1 MSFSILKKS
10 TRRSIGI
17 AAAIVVTGIIIYGFL
32 STYQQTKNDAVPK
45 VNLVQAAIYGSD
57 RTEAIPLL
65 YEAVAGEPCIQQLT
79 FAAESS
85 AAVSSAA
92 ASSVAVS
99 SSVAA
104 SSVAAE
110 SVVSSSVAKSSQRPK
125 KSSKSSQPALE
136 PLVPEPPL
144 LSASSPVCLQ
154 QLSAPEGYEKL
165 GAEGSVGLA
174 LNLAATGRIERA
186 EVEKSSGFA
195 ELDAAALQQVQET
208 WQFEPC
214 KQADKAVACR
224 QYIRFR
230 WQIK

>member
-1 MSFSILKKS
+1 MSFSIVTKR
-10 TRRSIGI
+10 TRRSVGI
-17 AAAIVVTGIIIYGFL
+17 ASALLATGIIIYGFL

-57 RTEAIPLL
+57 RTEVVPLL

-79 FAAESS
+79 FAVA
-85 AAVSSAA
+85 SSAA
-92 ASSVAVS
+92 ASSSVAV
-99 SSVAA
+99 

-110 SVVSSSVAKSSQRPK
+110 SVASSSVAQSSQRFK
-125 KSSKSSQPALE
+125 KSNKSSSQSSLE

-144 LSASSPVCLQ
+144 VNASSPVCLQ
-154 QLSAPEGYEKL
+154 QTQAPEGHEKL
-165 GAEGSVGLA
+165 GAEGSVELA
-174 LNLAATGRIERA
+174 LNLAASGRIERG

-195 ELDAAALQQVQET
+195 ELDAAALKQVQDT